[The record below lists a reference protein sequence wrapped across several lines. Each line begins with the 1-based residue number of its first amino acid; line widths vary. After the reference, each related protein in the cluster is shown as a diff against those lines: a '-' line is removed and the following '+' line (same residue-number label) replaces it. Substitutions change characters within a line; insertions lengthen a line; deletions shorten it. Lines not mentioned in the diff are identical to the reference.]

1 MAARQILVA
10 AVCLMAVFG
19 TARAEPDA
27 KLCTASFEQAGGMGG
42 FASANIEGGTL
53 LTLYVEMGPTR
64 SPLVMAGEGI
74 ARDYTAVGSE
84 PKLAYWTYMSI
95 YEPAA
100 DWLTPGSVQLFYSGF
115 RLGWPEFRR
124 GSNPVNNLELVVTQ
138 GDQRMTIEARPD
150 ETGAVVNSRVVA
162 IDFEEMLP
170 GRGPAVRVPS
180 HLDWRRVSEQGH
192 TVSATLI
199 NLETREVVARGEGGH
214 LQGDTAQTL
223 LSGGLNALR
232 DKFKAGQCG

>member
-10 AVCLMAVFG
+10 AVFLMAACG
-19 TARAEPDA
+19 TARAEPAA
-27 KLCTASFEQAGGMGG
+27 KLCAASFEQADGMGG
-42 FASANIEGGTL
+42 FASANIRDGTL
-53 LTLYVEMGPTR
+53 LTLFVEMGPTR
-64 SPLVMAGEGI
+64 SPLVMAGEGF
-74 ARDYTAVGSE
+74 ASGYTAVGPE
-84 PKLAYWTYMSI
+84 PELAYWTYMSI

-100 DWLTPGSVQLFYSGF
+100 DWLTPGRVQLFYSGF

-138 GDQRMTIEARPD
+138 CDQTMTIEARPD

-170 GRGPAVRVPS
+170 GRAPAVRVAS

-199 NLETREVVARGEGGH
+199 NLETREVVARGEGAR
-214 LQGDTAQTL
+214 LQGDAAQAL